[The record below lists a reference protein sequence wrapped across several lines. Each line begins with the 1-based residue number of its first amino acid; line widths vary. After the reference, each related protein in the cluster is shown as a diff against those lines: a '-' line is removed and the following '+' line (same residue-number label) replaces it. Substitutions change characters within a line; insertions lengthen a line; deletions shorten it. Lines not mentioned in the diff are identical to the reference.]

1 MQRLCVQNGLVSE
14 FHQEKKLEMK
24 KVFIRTFTG
33 LFIVI
38 AVYAIVFLS
47 KYPFVTEA
55 ATALLSIAAV
65 YEIFRA
71 TGENKKKAPLF
82 ISLVVAAIISFAP
95 IPHYE
100 VFACVTLIVAIFVF
114 AAMMRKMETFR
125 FYRTRQSVV
134 MALIVVLLIRA
145 IPTLR
150 AVENGCLYLAFT
162 ITICFLSD
170 ILAYFTGKIFGT
182 HQLAPRVSPK
192 KTVEGA
198 LGGIVFTTVL
208 VIGVAVLM
216 ERNTEIIFQ
225 LKPLALWSVLAVIV
239 GQFGDLSMSVIKRI
253 CGIKD
258 YGKIFPGHGGVLDRF
273 DSHIF
278 AIAFTLIFCTFGR
291 GFIG

>member
-1 MQRLCVQNGLVSE
+1 ML
-14 FHQEKKLEMK
+14 K
-24 KVFIRTFTG
+24 RTFTG
-33 LFIVI
+33 LLVVL

-100 VFACVTLIVAIFVF
+100 VIACVTLIVAIFVF

-125 FYRTRQSVV
+125 FRRTRQTVIT
-134 MALIVVLLIRA
+134 AFIVVLLIRA

-150 AVENGCLYLAFT
+150 VVENGFWYLAFV
-162 ITICFLSD
+162 IALCFLSD
-170 ILAYFTGKIFGT
+170 ILAYLTGKIFGS
-182 HQLAPRVSPK
+182 HRLAPRVSPK

-198 LGGIVFTTVL
+198 LGGIVFTAVL
-208 VIGVAVLM
+208 VLGLAVLI
-216 ERNTEIIFQ
+216 ERNTEIVFQ
-225 LKPLALWSVLAVIV
+225 LKPLALWSLLATVL
-239 GQFGDLSMSVIKRI
+239 GQFGDLSMSVIKRV

-278 AIAFTLIFCTFGR
+278 AIAFTLVFCTFGR